1 MKRLLIATLSLV
13 MISSCAMAATTN
25 SSATQTT
32 YTEQFI
38 QKHTQ
43 KITDAEKKL
52 QEKQKANEDAWA
64 KQKEQWKK
72 DAQAKQDARVKQQQE
87 WKNKIEAQKKALQ
100 IQQEFWEECMMVSNI
115 VDLVRKLLRN
125 LQNMQEFRYGMVL
138 QTSIIRHR

>member
-87 WKNKIEAQKKALQ
+87 WKNKIEAQKKANEDASKARQ
-100 IQQEFWEECMMVSNI
+100 KKIQEKK
-115 VDLVRKLLRN
+115 DLFNKLIS
-125 LQNMQEFRYGMVL
+125 E
-138 QTSIIRHR
+138 